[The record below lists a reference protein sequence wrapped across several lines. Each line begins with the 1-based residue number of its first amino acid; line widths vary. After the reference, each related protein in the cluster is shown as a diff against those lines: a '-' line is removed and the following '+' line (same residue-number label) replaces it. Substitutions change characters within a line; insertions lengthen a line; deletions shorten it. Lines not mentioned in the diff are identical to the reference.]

1 MNKTPSSKFVSPKLI
16 REKYGVSV
24 STLRNWADE
33 GKIETVRT
41 PGGSRRYNSDQVD
54 QLFLDKTKPRPPG
67 NNRKRILY
75 ARVSSAHQRADL
87 ERQQDDLVKVYP
99 DDELIS
105 DIGSGL
111 NWKRPGFT
119 RILDSILAGEVAEI
133 VVTHR
138 DRLCRFALELVE
150 HIMDKHNAKLMVLRR
165 PSNPEEQSATNEL
178 AEDLLSIVNVFVARN
193 NGLRAGRNRRIRKE
207 QQQEEAAS
215 RGASTTDQEEEEQR
229 QDSGSESD
237 QNYVEANHGTKR
249 NLEEMDGNSEMDI
262 QPVSQ
267 SSKRRC

>member
-1 MNKTPSSKFVSPKLI
+1 MNSKKSSSKFVSPKLI
-16 REKYGVSV
+16 REKYGVSI
-24 STLRNWADE
+24 STIRNWADE
-33 GKIETVRT
+33 GKVETVRT
-41 PGGSRRYNSDQVD
+41 PGGSRRYNTDQVD

-75 ARVSSAHQRADL
+75 ARVSSAHQRPDL
-87 ERQQDDLVKVYP
+87 ERQKDDLVKVYP

-111 NWKRPGFT
+111 NWKRHGFT
-119 RILDSILAGEVAEI
+119 RILDSILAGEVAEV

-150 HIMDKHNAKLMVLRR
+150 HLMDKNDAKLVVLRHA
-165 PSNPEEQSATNEL
+165 SNPEEQSATNEL

-207 QQQEEAAS
+207 QQEAVS
-215 RGASTTDQEEEEQR
+215 NRGASTTEQENEEQ
-229 QDSGSESD
+229 QQASGSEND
-237 QNYVEANHGTKR
+237 QDDAETNYRAKR
-249 NLEEMDGNSEMDI
+249 NFAEMDGNSEMDI

-267 SSKRRC
+267 SSKRRY